1 MPRPPALAAVAL
13 WAALCAT
20 AFPATAAAASPAY
33 AGGSRVLLV
42 FLPARDLDPD
52 EPPSD
57 LSPREILLTRLDRRP
72 QLSLGL
78 VGATQGR
85 YSQAQALLD
94 ITQGTRTSVVAYN
107 PKDPPEMELVRLG
120 DEAYFA
126 GFDDA
131 VVRADRA
138 PAEIYPGLLGG
149 SIPGGAGYVG
159 VDGRAQ
165 LEALPAAN
173 RAGIIHDLSIGPA
186 RDVAERA
193 LSMLERRRFVVAGLP
208 TGVVGGRGLDEL
220 LAKRAPNE
228 LILVVQTP
236 PDRRAPQLM
245 PAGVLGLGP
254 PHALRSA
261 TTRLDGVVAGIDI
274 LPTVFKWLGVDI
286 PDHVK
291 GQQIELDGKRDA
303 DALTKLSDRLGV
315 VNSRRIPALLLMML
329 AWATLTL
336 ALGVFDTRGGVRAGM
351 RVGALAMFWVLPVLL
366 VTAAIAPSRTAEM
379 AILAGGTIALGAL
392 TDRFVGWPRAPFV
405 PAAIAVISYVVDLA
419 RGSPL
424 IIRSL
429 LGPNPRFGSRY
440 WGIGNELEATLP
452 ILLFIAIAAYLGSR
466 ARTNGRAAT
475 FAGFGVLLG
484 AAIGSGR
491 LGADVGGVMTVG
503 AGAAAATVAMLPG
516 GVTRRAVLI
525 AILAPALALAGLA
538 GLDLATGGNGHFTR
552 SVLHASGS
560 GALWDTFVR
569 RYELAFGVFKRGLM
583 PFVTVIAGLVVL
595 FGLRHRDRLFAP
607 LRGAPAWNAALVA
620 SIASAVAGTLFN
632 DSGPLLLAFGAFLLA
647 CVAAYV
653 GGEPR
658 SEGTRR

>member
-1 MPRPPALAAVAL
+1 MRRRG
-13 WAALCAT
+13 AT
-20 AFPATAAAASPAY
+20 ARRRRCST
-33 AGGSRVLLV
+33 SR
-42 FLPARDLDPD
+42 
-52 EPPSD
+52 
-57 LSPREILLTRLDRRP
+57 
-72 QLSLGL
+72 
-78 VGATQGR
+78 
-85 YSQAQALLD
+85 
-94 ITQGTRTSVVAYN
+94 QGTRTSVVAYD
-107 PKDPPEMELVRLG
+107 PKDPPELEFVRTP

-131 VVRADRA
+131 VVRAERA
-138 PAEIYPGLLGG
+138 PADIYPGLLGG
-149 SIPGGAGYVG
+149 SVPGGGGYAGVE
-159 VDGRAQ
+159 GRAQ
-165 LEALPAAN
+165 LEALPAAD
-173 RAGIIHDLSIGPA
+173 RAGIVHDLSIGPA
-186 RDVAERA
+186 RDVAQRA
-193 LSMLERRRFVVAGLP
+193 LTLLSRRRFVVAGLP
-208 TGVVGGRGLDEL
+208 TGVVGGRALDAL
-220 LAKRAPNE
+220 LARRAANE

-236 PDRRAPQLM
+236 PDRDAPQLM
-245 PAGVLGLGP
+245 PAGVLGLGS
-254 PHALRSA
+254 PHALTSA

-274 LPTVFKWLGVDI
+274 LPTVFKWLDVPV

-291 GQQIELDGKRDA
+291 GQVIELEGKRDA
-303 DALTKLSDRLGV
+303 AALQKLSDRLGV

-329 AWATLTL
+329 VWVTVVL
-336 ALGVFDTRGGVRAGM
+336 ALGVFDTRGGTRAGM
-351 RVGALAMFWVLPVLL
+351 RIGALAILWVLPVLL

-379 AILAGGTIALGAL
+379 AILAGGTVALGAL
-392 TDRFVGWPRAPFV
+392 TDRFVGWPRGPMV
-405 PAAIAVISYVVDLA
+405 PAAIAVAAYVVDLA

-452 ILLFIAIAAYLGSR
+452 ILLFIAIAAFLGSR
-466 ARTNGRAAT
+466 ARTNRGALT

-516 GVTRRAVLI
+516 GVTRRAILI
-525 AILAPALALAGLA
+525 AILAPLGALVALA

-552 SVLHASGS
+552 SVLRADDS

-583 PFVTVIAGLVVL
+583 PFVTVIATLAIV
-595 FGLRHRDRLFAP
+595 FGWRHRARLFAP
-607 LRGAPAWNAALVA
+607 LGGAPAWNAALVA

-653 GGEPR
+653 GGQPR
-658 SEGTRR
+658 SAGARR

>member
-1 MPRPPALAAVAL
+1 
-13 WAALCAT
+13 
-20 AFPATAAAASPAY
+20 
-33 AGGSRVLLV
+33 VLLA
-42 FLPARDLDPD
+42 FLPARDPAPG
-52 EPPSD
+52 EPPSN
-57 LSPREILLTRLDRRP
+57 LSPQEILLTRLDRRP
-72 QLSLGL
+72 LLSLGL

-94 ITQGTRTSVVAYN
+94 ISQGTRTSVVAYK
-107 PKDPPEMELVRLG
+107 PKDPPELELVPAG

-131 VVRADRA
+131 VARAERA
-138 PAEIYPGLLGG
+138 PADIYPGLLGG
-149 SIPGGAGYVG
+149 LVPGGAAYAG
-159 VDGRAQ
+159 VEGRAQ

-173 RAGIIHDLSIGPA
+173 RAGIIKNLSIGPA
-186 RDVAERA
+186 RDVAKRTRA
-193 LSMLERRRFVVAGLP
+193 LLERRRFVVAGLP
-208 TGVVGGRGLDEL
+208 TGVVGGRALDEL
-220 LAKRAPNE
+220 LAKRAANE

-236 PDRRAPQLM
+236 PDRRAPQLL

-254 PHALRSA
+254 PHAIRSA
-261 TTRLDGVVAGIDI
+261 TTRLDGIVAGIDI
-274 LPTVFKWLGVDI
+274 LPTVLKWLSVPV
-286 PDHVK
+286 PDDVK
-291 GQQIELDGKRDA
+291 GQTIDLEGKRDA
-303 DALTKLSDRLGV
+303 EALQKLADRLGV
-315 VNSRRIPALLLMML
+315 VNSRRIPALLLLML
-329 AWATLTL
+329 TWATVVL
-336 ALGVFDTRGGVRAGM
+336 ALGVFNTRSGTRAGM
-351 RVGALAMFWVLPVLL
+351 RIGALAIFWVLPVLL

-379 AILAGGTIALGAL
+379 AILAGGTVLLGAL
-392 TDRFVGWPRAPFV
+392 TDRFVGWPRGPLV
-405 PAAIAVISYVVDLA
+405 PAGIAVAAYVVDLA

-452 ILLFIAIAAYLGSR
+452 ILLFIAIAAFLGSR
-466 ARTNGRAAT
+466 ARTNRRAAT
-475 FAGFGVLLG
+475 FAGFGALLG

-525 AILAPALALAGLA
+525 AILAPAGALVALA

-552 SVLHASGS
+552 SVLHANGS

-583 PFVTVIAGLVVL
+583 PFVTVIATLAVV
-595 FGLRHRDRLFAP
+595 FGIRHRARLFAP
-607 LRGAPAWNAALVA
+607 LGGSPAWNAALVA
-620 SIASAVAGTLFN
+620 ALACSVAGTLFN

-658 SEGTRR
+658 SAGTRR